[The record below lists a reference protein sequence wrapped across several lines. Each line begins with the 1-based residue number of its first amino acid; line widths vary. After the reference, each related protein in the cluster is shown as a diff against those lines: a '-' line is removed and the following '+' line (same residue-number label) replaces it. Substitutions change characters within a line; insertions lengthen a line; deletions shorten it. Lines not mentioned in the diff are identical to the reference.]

1 MWASERYV
9 SEASF
14 VVRTASKS
22 GGAGLGGFLQMTGI
36 VRSQDD
42 AFTVHEYM
50 TSRDAVNELGRQ
62 LPLRD
67 IFGRPEADF
76 LARFPSILYGS
87 TDEELYLYYQKMVEV
102 VYNSTTGI
110 SALRV
115 QAFRP
120 EDAEHLSRALLALSE
135 ELVNRL
141 NARIVNDAITQADAE
156 VSQAEARLVGAQLG
170 ITNFRNQEL
179 MIDPGKSS
187 ILVVELIG
195 KLSAELAQTRAS
207 LQEVQAASPNSPQ
220 IQPLQRRIAALEAQV
235 TQERARVTSSSD
247 GLADKIAQYE
257 RLNLEREFASR
268 SLAAAVTRAESARND
283 ARRQLL
289 YLERI
294 VEPRIADYSMEPR
307 RLRNI
312 LITGAVALIFF
323 FVGWLLIAGI
333 REHAAA
339 VE

>member
-1 MWASERYV
+1 MIRQLSQWVGETTVFQLRKPNSVLFRSPAGASPATPQWTPAGQESVTTSSKLSAAKLFILCVILPTLLAGLYFGVWASERYV

-62 LPLRD
+62 LPLRE

-76 LARFPSILYGS
+76 LARFPSVLYGS

-102 VYNSTTGI
+102 IYNSTTGI

-120 EDAEHLSRALLALSE
+120 EDAEHLSRALLTLSE

-141 NARIVNDAITQADAE
+141 NARIVNDAITLADALW
-156 VSQAEARLVGAQLG
+156 VRSWPSR
-170 ITNFRNQEL
+170 T
-179 MIDPGKSS
+179 
-187 ILVVELIG
+187 
-195 KLSAELAQTRAS
+195 SA
-207 LQEVQAASPNSPQ
+207 
-220 IQPLQRRIAALEAQV
+220 I
-235 TQERARVTSSSD
+235 
-247 GLADKIAQYE
+247 
-257 RLNLEREFASR
+257 R
-268 SLAAAVTRAESARND
+268 S
-283 ARRQLL
+283 
-289 YLERI
+289 
-294 VEPRIADYSMEPR
+294 
-307 RLRNI
+307 
-312 LITGAVALIFF
+312 
-323 FVGWLLIAGI
+323 
-333 REHAAA
+333 
-339 VE
+339 